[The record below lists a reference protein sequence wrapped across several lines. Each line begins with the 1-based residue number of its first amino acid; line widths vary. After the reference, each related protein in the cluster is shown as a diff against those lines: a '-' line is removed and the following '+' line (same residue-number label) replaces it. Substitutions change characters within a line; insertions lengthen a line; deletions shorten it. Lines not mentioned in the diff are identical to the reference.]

1 MSQLPRNLRVV
12 AAAGCLSTGQ
22 ACPPPKPRFVR
33 GFFIM
38 NILFVHQ
45 NFPGQFKYL
54 APALGANPRHSVV
67 GFTMNKRPNMAGVQ
81 LVQYRSGK
89 GSTPAIHPWISDF
102 EAKIIRGEIAF
113 KAARKMRDEHG
124 FTPDVILAHP
134 GWGESLFLKEIWP
147 RARLLIYCE
156 WYYPL
161 QGADVG
167 FDAEFASDE
176 PETICRLR
184 MKNAHNLLAMEAADA
199 GISPTHWQRSTH
211 PAWFQPKIMVEHDGV
226 DTRRVAPRAHDQ
238 AIRLTIPADAG
249 CGIAEGSVS
258 LQPGAEIVTFVNRNL
273 EPYRGYHVFMRALPE
288 LLRRRPRAHVVVVG
302 GNGVSYGAE
311 APPGKTWKQVFLD
324 EVREGLDLSRVHF
337 VGNIA
342 HPDFVS
348 LLQRTTVH
356 VYLTYP
362 FVLSWSLIEAM
373 ACGGAIV
380 GSDTE
385 PVREVITDGETGRL
399 VNFFDQAG
407 LVERIC
413 ELLDDPAQRAR
424 LGRRARELAVD
435 RYDLRSR
442 CLPMQ
447 VALIEKLASVG
458 RAQ

>member
-1 MSQLPRNLRVV
+1 
-12 AAAGCLSTGQ
+12 
-22 ACPPPKPRFVR
+22 
-33 GFFIM
+33 M

-45 NFPGQFKYL
+45 NFPGQFKHL
-54 APALGANPRHSVV
+54 APALGANSQHSVV
-67 GFTMNKRPNMAGVQ
+67 GFTMNQRPGIVGVQ
-81 LVQYRSGK
+81 IVQYRSGK
-89 GSTPAIHPWISDF
+89 GSTPGIHPWVADL
-102 EAKIIRGEIAF
+102 ETKVIRGEIAF

-124 FTPDVILAHP
+124 FTPDVIVAHP

-147 RARLLIYCE
+147 QARLLIYCE

-161 QGADVG
+161 RGGDVG
-167 FDAEFASDE
+167 FDPEFGKGE
-176 PETICRLR
+176 PEAVCRLR
-184 MKNAHNLLAMEAADA
+184 MKNAHNLLAMEAANA

-211 PAWFQPKIMVEHDGV
+211 PAWFQPRIVVEHDGV
-226 DTRRVAPRAHDQ
+226 NTRQIAPRAHEQ
-238 AIRLTIPADAG
+238 ALVLAIPADESCA
-249 CGIAEGSVS
+249 IAAGSVS
-258 LQPGAEIVTFVNRNL
+258 LEPGTEIVTFVNRNL